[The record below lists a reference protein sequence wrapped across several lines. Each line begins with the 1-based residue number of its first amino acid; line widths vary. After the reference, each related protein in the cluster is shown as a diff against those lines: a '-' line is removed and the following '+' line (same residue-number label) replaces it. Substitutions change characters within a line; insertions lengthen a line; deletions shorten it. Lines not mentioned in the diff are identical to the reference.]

1 MDVRMAA
8 LLAAVVL
15 CAPVHAPAA
24 VNALSPIGPTGGA
37 VNKIVFGA
45 APNTAFLINNGGFF
59 RSLDGGTSWQLVKSD
74 FPSPPTDMAL
84 DASNPQRI
92 YISNLSASALFV
104 STDGGAS
111 FSVMAGVPTAAFG
124 AMKVVV
130 SHDGSTICV
139 ASGAQLYCSADRGQS
154 WKARGTVSTYAQ
166 ALINLLIMDPED
178 SNSLYVTAVV
188 SASGTATLATH
199 DGGVTWQQLP
209 ATTMSA
215 VGVYG
220 LAVNPT
226 NSLEIWAAQTD
237 GVWMSADRGLHW
249 VNKLAT
255 PVGSMTIDP
264 ANPAVL
270 YAGDFAGRIYQS
282 VNAGSAWTD
291 VTGNLTAGEVGSIAV
306 NASQDSLLL
315 VGGMNG
321 VAGSSTG
328 GVTWTPQN
336 TGFNGTSVVQ
346 LSEDPTTDR
355 IYVDVP
361 NGGLFYTAN
370 GAAAMTP
377 VNNAALAQ
385 LETQSADLAVGPLLA
400 QPGIVSVALNA
411 DVARSVDGGA
421 TWSMAPVAQGGDPL
435 TALVSTASAPQ
446 VLLAASPTALY
457 RSSDSGNTW
466 NPVTAGL
473 PAGAGVGNGV
483 GPGVAALLAA
493 PSNPNVFYYS
503 TPAQPAGGGFSTSL
517 TLYKSMDA
525 GVTWSATNAAPESGP
540 NALLTVDPTNAGIL
554 YGAGDSTATSAGLQL
569 LKSVDGGAT
578 WTALNWDPA
587 LWSQEPL
594 ALAVDPVHPQI
605 LYVST
610 INALGRSVD
619 GGASWE
625 MLRSPSDQP
634 WWNSWSLLV
643 DPNRPATL
651 LVSTAMSGV
660 QEITF
665 EPDLALASAAPANP
679 VPVGV
684 ASSYGYTVSNKGPFD
699 ATGVTVRL
707 QLPSTAQQVSATA
720 NGGTCTVT
728 AGAVICS
735 FAVLR
740 TATSAAVTLT
750 ATAPSVGSFSVVGS
764 VTGDQPDPDTTNN
777 TLTSKATIAMVADDA
792 VKATGT
798 ATAQVGDAVTY
809 TLSASNA
816 GPDTASATQLVFQ
829 LAAGITFGSVSS
841 TLGTCSAAASTITCN
856 LGDLPAS
863 SPVTVTVTGTAASA
877 GAQKSTA
884 TLTTSATDLV
894 STNNTAAATTVVT
907 AVPPAAASG
916 KGGGGSLSLWIILA
930 LAACRVAH
938 FVRDGWLCCRR
949 L

>member
-1 MDVRMAA
+1 MDVRMPAV
-8 LLAAVVL
+8 LAAVML
-15 CAPVHAPAA
+15 CASVHAPAA
-24 VNALSPIGPTGGA
+24 VNALSPIGPAGGA
-37 VNKIVFGA
+37 VNKILFGA
-45 APNTAFLINNGGFF
+45 TPNTAFLINNGGFF
-59 RSLDGGTSWQLVKSD
+59 RSLDGGISWQLVKSD

-111 FSVMAGVPTAAFG
+111 LSLVPNVPTGPSG

-130 SHDGSTICV
+130 SHDGTTICV

-154 WKARGTVSTYAQ
+154 WQARSPVSTYAH
-166 ALINLLIMDPED
+166 ALINILIMDPED
-178 SNSLYVTAVV
+178 SSSLYATALV

-199 DGGVTWQQLP
+199 DGGVTWQQLL
-209 ATTMSA
+209 ATTVST

-255 PVGSMTIDP
+255 PVGSVTIDP

-270 YAGDFAGRIYQS
+270 YAGDFAGRVYQS

-306 NASQDSLLL
+306 NASHDSLLL

-321 VAGSSTG
+321 VAGSSTA
-328 GVTWTPQN
+328 GVNWTPQN

-346 LSEDPTTDR
+346 LSADPTTDR

-361 NGGLFYTAN
+361 NGGVFYAAN

-385 LETQSADLAVGPLLA
+385 LETQSPDLNVGPLLV
-400 QPGIVSVALNA
+400 QPGSVSIALNT

-421 TWSMAPVAQGGDPL
+421 TWSLAPVAQGGYAL
-435 TALVSTASAPQ
+435 TALVGTASAPQ

-473 PAGAGVGNGV
+473 PAGAGVGNGF
-483 GPGVAALLAA
+483 GPGVGALLAA
-493 PSNPNVFYYS
+493 PSNPNIFYLAE
-503 TPAQPAGGGFSTSL
+503 PVQPSGGGFSTSL
-517 TLYKSMDA
+517 TLYKSTDA
-525 GVTWSATNAAPESGP
+525 GMTWSATNATPGSGP
-540 NALLTVDPTNAGIL
+540 NALLTVDPTSAGIL
-554 YGAGDSTATSAGLQL
+554 YGSGDSTGTTAGLAL

-578 WTALNWDPA
+578 WTPLSWDLA
-587 LWSQEPL
+587 LWSQQPL

-610 INALGRSVD
+610 IDALGRSVD

-625 MLRSPSDQP
+625 MLRTPSDQP

-665 EPDLALASAAPANP
+665 EPDLALTSAAPANP
-679 VPVGV
+679 LPVGV
-684 ASSYGYTVSNKGPFD
+684 ASSYAYTVSNKGPFD

-720 NGGTCTVT
+720 SGGTCTV
-728 AGAVICS
+728 AAASVVCS

-740 TATSAAVTLT
+740 TAMSAAVTLT
-750 ATAPSVGSFSVVGS
+750 AVAPAVGSFSVVGT
-764 VTGDQPDPDTTNN
+764 VTGDQPDADITNN
-777 TLTSKATIAMVADDA
+777 TLTSKTTIAMVADDT
-792 VKATGT
+792 VQATGD
-798 ATAQVGDAVTY
+798 ATAQMGDAVNY
-809 TLSASNA
+809 TLRVSNA
-816 GPDTASATQLVFQ
+816 GPNTASATQLAFQ

-841 TLGTCSAAASTITCN
+841 TRGTCTASAGTITCN

-863 SPVTVTVTGTAASA
+863 SPVTVTVTGTASSA

-894 STNNTAAATTVVT
+894 STNNTAAVTTVVA
-907 AVPPAAASG
+907 AVPSAASG

-930 LAACRVAH
+930 LAVCRVAQ
-938 FVRDGWLCCRR
+938 FVRDGWLGCRR